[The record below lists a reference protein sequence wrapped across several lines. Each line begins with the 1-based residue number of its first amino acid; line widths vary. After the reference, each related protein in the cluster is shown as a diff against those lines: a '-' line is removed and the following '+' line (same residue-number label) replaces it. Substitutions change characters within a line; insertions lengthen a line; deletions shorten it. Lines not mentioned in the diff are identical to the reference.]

1 MEAVFSATA
10 FAASSVDS
18 SSSAN
23 LWKVFMELL
32 RRDLTLIGEFLFGEL
47 PNRIIVD

>member
-1 MEAVFSATA
+1 MQAVFSATA
-10 FAASSVDS
+10 FAPSSFDSLSPAS
-18 SSSAN
+18 